1 MIAQQLGVVAYP
13 IDHPVEEAVDVLF
26 LGGGVYMWNMD
37 SSLRRYIKNLDAQKI
52 GQIAAF
58 STSSSMAVTI
68 KKIQKYGGKKGILV
82 NENSLLLAMQ
92 LKGHSSL
99 GLKGGTLSEKQK
111 EQIEEFVYS
120 IQLHEKQG
128 KTLRSTIIRR
138 KNQ

>member
-58 STSSSMAVTI
+58 STYNCT
-68 KKIQKYGGKKGILV
+68 KNREKHFRGK
-82 NENSLLLAMQ
+82 SQ
-92 LKGHSSL
+92 
-99 GLKGGTLSEKQK
+99 
-111 EQIEEFVYS
+111 
-120 IQLHEKQG
+120 
-128 KTLRSTIIRR
+128 
-138 KNQ
+138 